1 MSYTDRS
8 AETGGNAAATRVSL
22 ISNGV
27 TWYLR
32 SSLEADGAGLRI
44 STPRT
49 VLGFLPIGTR
59 LLDSDLD
66 NVARAALGVKVFPDR
81 LVAAAGLAVI
91 AIFANPGTIGTFVL
105 AIATLAMLLLS
116 VVAVLRVDSDDGSRF
131 IVPVCLAHL
140 GRARRFVADVEAR
153 LGPTGVNG
161 AP

>member
-1 MSYTDRS
+1 
-8 AETGGNAAATRVSL
+8 
-22 ISNGV
+22 V

-32 SSLEADGAGLRI
+32 SSLALDGSALRV

-59 LLDSDLD
+59 QLDSDLD

-81 LVAAAGLAVI
+81 LIVAAGLALI
-91 AIFANPGTIGTFVL
+91 AAFGNLGTIGTVVL

-116 VVAVLRVDSDDGSRF
+116 VIAVLRVDLDDGSRF

-140 GRARRFVADVEAR
+140 GRAGRFVADVEAR
-153 LGPTGVNG
+153 LGPAGANGV
-161 AP
+161 P